1 MQTAIL
7 IIITLSAFIATN
19 LDDIFILMAF
29 FAAPNFKKE
38 EVVLGQYLGMII
50 LILISSLAYM
60 FQLIIPSYW
69 IGLLGIFPII
79 IGVRNLLNLKKDSTQ
94 KTPKKVENNSFS
106 GKTGLKPFN
115 VATVTIANGGDNLG
129 VYAPLFAGLDQ
140 QELLPVILIFLLM
153 TGLWCFL
160 SFKMVNNRIIGTK
173 IRSYAHLIF
182 PFVLITIGLYIILRG
197 FF

>member
-1 MQTAIL
+1 MQTALL

-19 LDDIFILMAF
+19 LDDMFILMAF
-29 FAAPNFKKE
+29 FALPDFKKE
-38 EVVLGQYLGMII
+38 EVVLGQYMGMII

-69 IGLLGIFPII
+69 IGLLGVFPII
-79 IGVRNLLNLKKDSTQ
+79 IGVRNLLNLRKDSTQ
-94 KTPKKVENNSFS
+94 KTPKKVKNNLFS
-106 GKTGLKPFN
+106 GKTGLKSFQ
-115 VATVTIANGGDNLG
+115 VAMVTFANGGDNLG
-129 VYAPLFAGLDQ
+129 VYAPLFAGLDL
-140 QELLPVILIFLLM
+140 QELLLVILIFLIM

-173 IRSYAHLIF
+173 IRNFAHLIL
-182 PFVLITIGLYIILRG
+182 PFVLITIGFYIILRG

>member
-1 MQTAIL
+1 METAFL

-29 FAAPNFKKE
+29 FASSDFKKE
-38 EVVLGQYLGMII
+38 EVVLGQYLGMIM
-50 LILISSLAYM
+50 LILISSLAYL

-79 IGVRNLLNLKKDSTQ
+79 IGVRNLLNIRKDPAQ
-94 KTPKKVENNSFS
+94 QIPKKVENNSFS
-106 GKTGLKPFN
+106 GKTGLKSFQI
-115 VATVTIANGGDNLG
+115 AGVTFANGGDNLG
-129 VYAPLFAGLDQ
+129 VYAPLFAGLDL
-140 QELLPVILIFLLM
+140 QELLQVILIFLVM

-160 SFKMVNNRIIGTK
+160 SFKIVNNRIIGTK
-173 IRSYAHLIF
+173 IRIYGHLIL
-182 PFVLITIGLYIILRG
+182 PFVLIAIGFYIILQG